1 MGHRYQAAREYLN
14 LSILEI
20 LTLMEEFIKELSL
33 FNESLKLM
41 LMVRRAKG
49 RSPSFL
55 RDSFLNLVNVIAFKV
70 VSLNQFENIHVL

>member
-1 MGHRYQAAREYLN
+1 
-14 LSILEI
+14 
-20 LTLMEEFIKELSL
+20 MEEFIKELSL

-41 LMVRRAKG
+41 QMVRRAKG

-55 RDSFLNLVNVIAFKV
+55 RDSFLNLVKVIAFKE